1 MGGSRVSRSSSK
13 PTHASVVGFVCEG
26 STDIVVLRR
35 LVEATVGPVDA
46 RPLRPVTDELDRQR
60 PGTQSGWSEVRAW
73 CQDLKSFDELFK
85 PEVGDPLDILVI
97 AIDLDIAIRAGV
109 AKLPANLAAYDASEL
124 CTLVKSW
131 LPKPIPGKVVIAIPV
146 MATEAWIL
154 AALFPKLAG
163 VERLSDPASTLVQR
177 NKIEQGRND
186 PWKRASEYR
195 GFAETVARKL
205 KRVRNVCSE
214 ANRFVG
220 KLENVRASL
229 R

>member
-1 MGGSRVSRSSSK
+1 
-13 PTHASVVGFVCEG
+13 VVGFVCEG

-35 LVEATVGPVDA
+35 LVEATMGTVDA

-60 PGTQSGWSEVRAW
+60 PGTQAGWSEVRAW
-73 CQDLKSFDELFK
+73 CQDLRSFDELFK
-85 PEVGDPLDILVI
+85 PEVGDPLDLLVI

-109 AKLPANLAAYDASEL
+109 AKLPANLDAYDASEL

-131 LPKPIPGKVVIAIPV
+131 LPKPIPGKVIIAIPV
-146 MATEAWIL
+146 MAAEAWIL

-163 VERLSDPASTLVQR
+163 VERLPDPAGVLVER
-177 NKIEQGRND
+177 DKIEQGRNG

-195 GFAETVARKL
+195 AFADTVASKL
-205 KRVRNVCSE
+205 KRVRQECAE
-214 ANRFVG
+214 ANRFVA
-220 KLENVRASL
+220 KLENVGASP